1 MNYFKKKELRVVLW
15 SFGAEGKTTLL
26 YQGLKKVNDNRA
38 PIPTIGFNVE
48 TITFN
53 GIYITFWDIGGACKI
68 KELRAHYLP
77 SNDALIY
84 LIDSSE
90 LLDSNNTNSPS
101 KYNFEEFK
109 KCIEIIDDIPLLI
122 AITKIDIR
130 KTSTSDIID
139 YFQLQNLFKRKKK
152 FGIIECSSFTSQ
164 GIKEIL
170 YWVSSIF

>member
-53 GIYITFWDIGGACKI
+53 GIYITFWDIGGAYRI
-68 KELRAHYLP
+68 KELRAHYFP
-77 SNDALIY
+77 SNDAIIY

-90 LLDSNNTNSPS
+90 LLDANDTNSPY

-130 KTSTSDIID
+130 KTSTSDIIN